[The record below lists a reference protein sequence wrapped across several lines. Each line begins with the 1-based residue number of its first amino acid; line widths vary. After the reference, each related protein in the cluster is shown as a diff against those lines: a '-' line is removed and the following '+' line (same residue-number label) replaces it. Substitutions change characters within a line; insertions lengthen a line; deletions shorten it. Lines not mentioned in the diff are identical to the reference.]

1 MKSQW
6 TKNDAPKE
14 DQPHFKA
21 VAYYRT
27 AAEIREHNSV
37 EIQQDR
43 VRAFA
48 AQHHIEIIHEFADRG
63 KSGLTATG
71 RPAFMEMMDWVRQ
84 RHDFALILVQDV
96 SRWGRFQDINLA
108 AHYESLCPQYGK
120 KLVYTNFTGDEDP
133 LIDKLRHRKLQFES
147 RVCDASVVSGGFDM

>member
-14 DQPHFKA
+14 DQPRLRA
-21 VAYYRT
+21 VAYYRS
-27 AAEIREHNSV
+27 AAELSEHNSV
-37 EIQQDR
+37 EIQQDK

-48 AQHHIEIIHEFADRG
+48 AQHHIEIIHEFIDRC
-63 KSGLTATG
+63 KSGHNATG
-71 RPAFMEMMDWVRQ
+71 RPAFMEMINWVRQ
-84 RHDFALILVQDV
+84 RQDFALILVREV

-120 KLVYTNFTGDEDP
+120 KLIYTDIGFTVDEDRF
-133 LIDKLRHRKLQFES
+133 IDELRQSMEHYSRKKSE
-147 RVCDASVVSGGFDM
+147 CP